1 MADTN
6 KTLSS
11 AEFSKMTGIAVSTIN
26 KMLRQGDLRGE
37 KRSGKWAIFQEELNS
52 AAITQRNQPTQTS
65 TAAAAKSNTPRS
77 SSGGKRYDVASF
89 ARMTY
94 LTENGVRQWLKTGR
108 LSGGTGAYGKPFVD
122 ATNLD
127 RADLQHLIRP

>member
-11 AEFSKMTGIAVSTIN
+11 AEFSKITGIAVSTIN
-26 KMLRQGDLRGE
+26 KMLRQGNLRGE
-37 KRSGKWAIFQEELNS
+37 KRSGKWAIFKEELNS
-52 AAITQRNQPTQTS
+52 AAIAKHQQTAPLS
-65 TAAAAKSNTPRS
+65 TAIDAGSDTS
-77 SSGGKRYDVASF
+77 SSDGMRYDVVSF

-108 LSGGTGAYGKPFVD
+108 LSGGIEADGKPFVD
-122 ATNLD
+122 VANLG
-127 RADLQHLIRP
+127 RADFKHLIRH